1 MKKLYTTLVFSLL
14 LGVILHAQ
22 TPGLIVKK
30 ATGIGQSVLDPDG
43 DGYVSAK
50 TNGVQLGFT
59 VPPQD
64 DVAQSEIPFAPIVQP
79 DPFNDLLKGPA
90 CGFTDIVGVDAA
102 GNNAIMSYYDEA
114 DENLLFRFRLAK
126 YAPNSK
132 AYSILIDT
140 DQKFGFSGAHADP
153 NALPGNAGFEVEV
166 VLRTNFSVDVYKVDG
181 TTTPVLV
188 ASYPY
193 ESHAQKAVALTGSCD
208 QDYFYDF
215 FVPFSVLQ
223 GIAGLNITP
232 ETPLRMAA
240 VTGMSPSAIIG
251 SNNASDIGGVTE
263 GSNLDVIFTNL
274 ITTQT
279 PTSIENIN
287 SEGILD
293 RSVCPTINPVFVSH
307 SSISG
312 ASEEPSGTTI
322 YVKVYNGAVLVASGE
337 TTTVD
342 ETWSINNNQFSPSLT
357 LVAGQ
362 TVIASAKAVDKG
374 ESLSDCSVKTVI
386 TSCTPPSSV
395 TIVNSGTKGV
405 CGSGWT
411 VGNTFSIFNNGTL
424 IVSGSTVA
432 THGGVLQ
439 LNADGTWQYKPNGNF
454 TNCTSGGGANV
465 PNGFIEFS
473 QTASGCESARVSYN
487 NCSTTSAAPSITTNP
502 VLTSTGS
509 IAGTGT
515 AAGATI
521 KLFINGVLSGTTT
534 TGASPFNWSVAV
546 SNLQVGQSIRAT
558 QTITGSCESA
568 LSTAAVV
575 ARTAIQPVINFS
587 GCAASSPVTSISGFS
602 VEAEGTIVTLYKTNG
617 GRTSLGT
624 ATVNSV
630 GAWTRTGLSLVA
642 GDVVVAAVTS
652 GVGLLPSV
660 DSESVTIV
668 TRTNVANY
676 TLAITAPTEKE
687 TSVQGTISGGTYPI
701 TLRVYVDEYEV
712 GSATV
717 AGAGS
722 WTVSGLT
729 AFDLS
734 VGGKVEVT
742 VEGNSACES
751 AFSATFATVQCL
763 SPDNKTISALE
774 TEFCSG
780 SLGVITVQNSQEG
793 IIYTPVLA
801 SNNAVVM
808 GYSVLGNGE
817 DVVLYTNALTGN
829 VSIQVKASKIP
840 VGSCDGM
847 MSGTIQFTVR
857 PLPAA
862 PVAEASQTYCLS
874 ARINELSVSLP
885 SGASVRWYDAAQFG
899 NLLESSNF
907 VVSGTTYYAETLSST
922 GCVSATRTAV
932 TPTEGVIAS
941 PIASANQTFFAS
953 QSPTIASI
961 QITPAGPGTILWHNA
976 SVNGDVL
983 PSNTPLVNGASY
995 YASTSQ
1001 NDCTSARVSVT
1012 ITIIPSLVV
1021 DNRTHIIPVGT
1032 NVTVENLTITTTG
1045 KLENEGTLTITGT
1058 LLIEAGNT
1066 TSGQL
1071 LNNGTIIPQGEVIVR
1086 REIRPTFGWVFIG
1099 MPYDVTESQIR
1110 IAGTQTQATWGDLPY
1125 NAADVK
1131 NFYIQAYDADKR
1143 DKTGT
1148 ALLLDSPN
1156 WKNVVPR
1163 TMVMNQG
1170 YIIAVASTITLDFVY
1185 TPGEATTMF
1194 NEEADKAV
1202 YKYTTNNASVTHHS
1216 WNLLGQPFIASFDL
1230 QQASSEHAPF
1240 YYYNGLTYNAVM
1252 AEDTHTVPPFSAFFS
1267 QAHGVTNKMNYK
1279 ANGRK
1284 LRNVALPSSFEQISL
1299 LIQDN
1304 VEATYTDKTRI
1315 RIQEGRTI
1323 NYELGHD
1330 AMKMTSLNTQVPQ
1343 IYTRTK
1349 ATDNVTYSYAVN
1361 ALPTSTTIVDLVVT
1375 TGKAGS
1381 YTVSLEN
1388 IDDAPGYS
1396 SIILVVG
1403 TREFD
1408 LLEGSYTFS
1417 TSRAQTMNWKVKL
1430 VQGVVTQVAQ
1440 TADNGIDVATINN
1453 KVYIN
1458 GLESEAT
1465 VSVYNVSGKLVQTIS
1480 NVQNNQALTINNA
1493 GVSVLTITTATQQ
1506 AQAKVLVE

>member
-1 MKKLYTTLVFSLL
+1 MKKSYILLVLL
-14 LGVILHAQ
+14 FITNLAFAQ
-22 TPGLIVKK
+22 TPGLIIKK
-30 ATGIGQSVLDPDG
+30 ATGVGQAVLDPDG

-50 TNGVQLGFT
+50 TNGVQVGFT
-59 VPPQD
+59 VPPNN
-64 DVAQSEIPFAPIVQP
+64 DVTESEIAYAAIVQP
-79 DPFNDLLKGPA
+79 DPYNDLLKGPA

-102 GNNAIMSYYDEA
+102 GNNAIMSYYDEVA
-114 DENLLFRFRLAK
+114 GNMLFRFRLSK

-140 DQKFGFSGAHADP
+140 DQKFGFTGTHKDP
-153 NALPGNAGFEVEV
+153 NAVPGNAGFEVEV
-166 VLRTNFSVDVYKVDG
+166 VLRTNFSVDVYKIDG
-181 TTTPVLV
+181 TTTPVLIS
-188 ASYPY
+188 SYPY
-193 ESHAQKAVALTGSCD
+193 ESHAQKSVALTGACD

-215 FVPFSVLQ
+215 FVPFSALES
-223 GIAGLNITP
+223 ISGLNITSS
-232 ETPLRMAA
+232 TPLRMAA
-240 VTGMSPSAIIG
+240 VTGMSPSPIIG

-279 PTSIENIN
+279 PTTVDNIN
-287 SEGILD
+287 TEGILD
-293 RSVCPTINPVFVSH
+293 RSICPNINPVFVSH

-312 ASEEPSGTTI
+312 TSSEASGTTI

-342 ETWSINNNQFSPSLT
+342 QAWSINTNQFSPSLT
-357 LVAGQ
+357 LTAGQ
-362 TVIASAKAVDKG
+362 TVIASAKAIGKG
-374 ESLSDCSVKTVI
+374 ESLSDCSVRTVI
-386 TSCTPPSSV
+386 ASCTPPAAL
-395 TIVNSGTKGV
+395 TITDSGNKGV
-405 CGSGWT
+405 CGSGWV
-411 VGNTFSIFNNGTL
+411 VGNTFTIYNNGVS
-424 IVSGSTVA
+424 IVSGSTA
-432 THGGVLQ
+432 GTHGGVLR
-439 LNADGTWQYKPNGNF
+439 LNADGTWRYKPNGSF
-454 TNCTSGGGANV
+454 STCTSGGGATV

-487 NCSTTSAAPSITTNP
+487 NCSTTSATPTITTNP
-502 VLTSTGS
+502 VLTSTVS

-515 AAGATI
+515 AAGSTI
-521 KLFINGVLSGTTT
+521 KLFINGILSGTTT
-534 TGASPFNWSVAV
+534 TGASPFNWSIPV

-558 QTITGSCESA
+558 QTISGSCESA

-602 VEAEGTIVTLYKTNG
+602 VEAEGTVVTLYKING

-676 TLAITAPTEKE
+676 TFAITTPIEKQ

-701 TLRVYVDEYEV
+701 TLRVYVDEYQV
-712 GSATV
+712 GSTTV

-751 AFSATFATVQCL
+751 AVSATFATVQCL
-763 SPDNKTISALE
+763 APENKNISALE
-774 TEFCSG
+774 TDFCAG
-780 SLGVITVQNSQEG
+780 SLGAITVQNSQEG

-817 DVVLYTNALTGN
+817 DVVLYTSALTEN
-829 VSIQVKASKIP
+829 VGIQIKASKIP
-840 VGSCDGM
+840 VGSCDGIM
-847 MSGTIQFTVR
+847 TGTINFTVKA
-857 PLPAA
+857 LPVA
-862 PVAEASQTYCLS
+862 PVGEASQSYCIS
-874 ARINELSVSLP
+874 ARINELSVSAP
-885 SGASVRWYDAAQFG
+885 SNASVRWYDAAQFG
-899 NLLESSNF
+899 NLVEPTNF
-907 VVSGTTYYAETLSST
+907 VVSGTTYYAESLSNT

-932 TPTEGVIAS
+932 TPTEGVIVS

-976 SVNGDVL
+976 AVNGDLL
-983 PSNTPLVNGASY
+983 PTNTALVDGVTY
-995 YASTSQ
+995 YASTLQ
-1001 NDCTSARVSVT
+1001 NDCTSPRVGVTVT
-1012 ITIIPSLVV
+1012 IVSSLLVG
-1021 DNRTHIIPVGT
+1021 NRTHIIPLGT
-1032 NVTVENLTITTTG
+1032 NVTVENLTITSTG
-1045 KLENEGTLTITGT
+1045 KLENDGTLTITGT

-1110 IAGTQTQATWGDLPY
+1110 IAGTQMQATWGDLPY

-1163 TMVMNQG
+1163 TMEMNQG
-1170 YIIAVASTITLDFVY
+1170 YIIAVASTISLDFVY
-1185 TPGEATTMF
+1185 TAGQPTTMF

-1202 YKYTTNNASVTHHS
+1202 FKYTTNNASVTHHS

-1252 AEDTHTVPPFSAFFS
+1252 AEDSHTIPPFSAFFA

-1284 LRNVALPSSFEQISL
+1284 LKNVALPNAFQEISIL
-1299 LIQDN
+1299 VQDKAIAEY
-1304 VEATYTDKTRI
+1304 VDKTRI
-1315 RIQEGRTI
+1315 RIQEERTI

-1361 ALPTSTTIVDLVVT
+1361 ALPTNTSLVDLVVT

-1381 YTVSLEN
+1381 YTISLEN
-1388 IDDAPGYS
+1388 IDDVSNYT

-1403 TREFD
+1403 TQEYD
-1408 LLEGSYTFS
+1408 LLEGGYTFS
-1417 TSRAQTMNWKVKL
+1417 TSKAQTMNWRVKL

-1440 TADNGIDVATINN
+1440 TAEDSIDVTTIDN
-1453 KVYIN
+1453 KVYMN

-1465 VSVYNVSGKLVQTIS
+1465 VSVYNVSGQLVQTIS
-1480 NVQNNQALTINNA
+1480 NVQNNQALTINNT